1 MIIVIPKPLP
11 SRETVPTDRI
21 STDRR
26 RLRRYF
32 PEGVT
37 IWPEEATYKSLRH
50 QQMKN
55 HKTLAQTAPDTTAFP
70 TSYQKLLKSLKSL
83 KALIMPPRS
92 THQTSLPEGDGVTY
106 DESDM
111 ALFRA
116 KLAYHSTI
124 EERMASRD
132 NNLVSI
138 AEHQGR
144 LLKRWDMLKVLEK
157 EMAEKGKSLEPAER
171 QQLAQYA
178 WRFKRLEN
186 LATQN
191 AS

>member
-1 MIIVIPKPLP
+1 
-11 SRETVPTDRI
+11 
-21 STDRR
+21 
-26 RLRRYF
+26 
-32 PEGVT
+32 
-37 IWPEEATYKSLRH
+37 
-50 QQMKN
+50 
-55 HKTLAQTAPDTTAFP
+55 
-70 TSYQKLLKSLKSL
+70 
-83 KALIMPPRS
+83 MPPRS
-92 THQTSLPEGDGVTY
+92 SHQTSLPEGDGVTY

-132 NNLVSI
+132 ANLVSI

-144 LLKRWDMLKVLEK
+144 LLKRWDMLKGLEK

-178 WRFKRLEN
+178 WRFKTLEKV
-186 LATQN
+186 ATQST
-191 AS
+191 ADQRGC

>member
-1 MIIVIPKPLP
+1 
-11 SRETVPTDRI
+11 
-21 STDRR
+21 
-26 RLRRYF
+26 
-32 PEGVT
+32 
-37 IWPEEATYKSLRH
+37 
-50 QQMKN
+50 
-55 HKTLAQTAPDTTAFP
+55 
-70 TSYQKLLKSLKSL
+70 
-83 KALIMPPRS
+83 MPPRS